1 MRNCT
6 KEINFDDYVWET
18 SGGRTFTVQVTALLS
33 TENKNFTDSYAN
45 VSQKAVIT
53 DSNYLMA
60 QMKQYYERHYSGAPQ
75 GLSFG
80 GYSPPYRPYKSTER
94 IPLLFG
100 VQDDSGKDLTNTVS
114 PYFTISVDSTGDNV
128 ADYNYSTKYYPDNVA
143 YDEATGITFWAWN
156 QYIYDDSGNFI
167 SDGNRVF
174 FNVTVVDKRG
184 TQGNSTTPFALT
196 DRCLLYPSDIYN
208 ASGLTAPLNF
218 WEGITGIG
226 LFGWLANQAQSSG
239 NTLGSVYGSVGL
251 NGCNVTS
258 PPVVYNTDDNAI
270 ALDIKNNYAPKSDES
285 QALFCGQRYSNNQPI
300 DQLGDDMECVL
311 FLKDSEAGIDGVHV
325 QIGNENSDFT
335 ITNQNKQYIDFT
347 VPRSDVMFTDV
358 SSLINYWNQTGE
370 PIRPQTSLKFGLLPI
385 LLFRI

>member
-1 MRNCT
+1 M
-6 KEINFDDYVWET
+6 
-18 SGGRTFTVQVTALLS
+18 
-33 TENKNFTDSYAN
+33 
-45 VSQKAVIT
+45 
-53 DSNYLMA
+53 
-60 QMKQYYERHYSGAPQ
+60 
-75 GLSFG
+75 
-80 GYSPPYRPYKSTER
+80 
-94 IPLLFG
+94 
-100 VQDDSGKDLTNTVS
+100 
-114 PYFTISVDSTGDNV
+114 
-128 ADYNYSTKYYPDNVA
+128 
-143 YDEATGITFWAWN
+143 
-156 QYIYDDSGNFI
+156 
-167 SDGNRVF
+167 
-174 FNVTVVDKRG
+174 
-184 TQGNSTTPFALT
+184 
-196 DRCLLYPSDIYN
+196 
-208 ASGLTAPLNF
+208 
-218 WEGITGIG
+218 
-226 LFGWLANQAQSSG
+226 
-239 NTLGSVYGSVGL
+239 
-251 NGCNVTS
+251 TS